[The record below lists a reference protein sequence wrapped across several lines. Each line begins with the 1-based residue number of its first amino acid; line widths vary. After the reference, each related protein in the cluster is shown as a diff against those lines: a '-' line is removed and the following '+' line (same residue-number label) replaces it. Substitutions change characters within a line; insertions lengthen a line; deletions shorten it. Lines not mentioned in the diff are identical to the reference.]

1 MDRKRAAAY
10 CRVSTDK
17 EDQQNSLET
26 QRSYFQEHMEKN
38 GYELIRI
45 YADEGIT
52 GTKKRNRKEFLR
64 MLEDAGE
71 EKFDVLFVKDV
82 ARFARNTLDSLESV
96 RFLKRHN
103 VEIVFVNNQGILETG
118 SELVFTIMSA
128 MAQEESVNTS
138 KRVKFGKRQ
147 NMSKGKVPNLVYG
160 YDKVAGELF
169 YLHIN
174 EDEAKVVRQIFES
187 YVYDGEGC
195 LAIAKRLNDS
205 GLRTK
210 RGSLWSQVAI
220 SRILKNRLYIGQVIN
235 GRETTKEIYSYQREK
250 KDKSEWFITDKP
262 ELKIIPEDLFEKAQD
277 LLKNRYDAFHITGKR
292 QSNKYLFS
300 TLIRCKECGRS
311 FRPLERQFTSSTYI
325 RWVCS
330 SRNGDGMEACKNAS
344 KIKEDE
350 LLAAIRQYLL
360 QWQGDKKDI
369 IERTKREYRRFC
381 TQGKDGHEAME
392 SLQKEKQ
399 KGQNK
404 LERLKEMYLNDI
416 ISLDELKAKSQELN
430 HQIAQLDEKLKSL
443 QKVNVTDEKLER
455 LLEGLFQNMD
465 HILSA
470 DVITN
475 EMLKQ
480 VIDRIEVDSNG
491 NVDVIMKPVRKI
503 HLGVNVPICD
513 NRTQRRHRP
522 FGAH

>member
-26 QRSYFQEHMEKN
+26 QRSYFQEHMDQN
-38 GYELIRI
+38 GYELVRI

-64 MLEDAGE
+64 MLEDAGD

-147 NMSKGKVPNLVYG
+147 NMNKGKVPNLVYG

-195 LAIAKRLNDS
+195 LAIAKSISAQRYSVKVAPWDFAAR
-205 GLRTK
+205 RT
-210 RGSLWSQVAI
+210 
-220 SRILKNRLYIGQVIN
+220 
-235 GRETTKEIYSYQREK
+235 
-250 KDKSEWFITDKP
+250 
-262 ELKIIPEDLFEKAQD
+262 
-277 LLKNRYDAFHITGKR
+277 
-292 QSNKYLFS
+292 
-300 TLIRCKECGRS
+300 C
-311 FRPLERQFTSSTYI
+311 
-325 RWVCS
+325 
-330 SRNGDGMEACKNAS
+330 
-344 KIKEDE
+344 
-350 LLAAIRQYLL
+350 
-360 QWQGDKKDI
+360 
-369 IERTKREYRRFC
+369 
-381 TQGKDGHEAME
+381 
-392 SLQKEKQ
+392 
-399 KGQNK
+399 
-404 LERLKEMYLNDI
+404 
-416 ISLDELKAKSQELN
+416 
-430 HQIAQLDEKLKSL
+430 
-443 QKVNVTDEKLER
+443 
-455 LLEGLFQNMD
+455 
-465 HILSA
+465 
-470 DVITN
+470 
-475 EMLKQ
+475 
-480 VIDRIEVDSNG
+480 
-491 NVDVIMKPVRKI
+491 
-503 HLGVNVPICD
+503 
-513 NRTQRRHRP
+513 
-522 FGAH
+522 

>member
-1 MDRKRAAAY
+1 MGRKRAAAY

-38 GYELIRI
+38 GYELIQI

-64 MLEDAGE
+64 MLEDAGD

-96 RFLKRHN
+96 RLLKKHN
-103 VEIVFVNNQGILETG
+103 IEIVFVNNQGILETG

-147 NMSKGKVPNLVYG
+147 NMNKGKVPNLVYG

-174 EDEAKVVRQIFES
+174 EEEARIVQQIFES
-187 YVYDGEGC
+187 YVYGGEGC
-195 LAIAKRLNDS
+195 LAIARRLNDS

-210 RGSLWSQVAI
+210 RGYLWSQNAV

-250 KDKSEWFITDKP
+250 KDESEWFITNRQ

-277 LLKNRYDAFHITGKR
+277 LMKRRYDAFHMTGKR
-292 QSNKYLFS
+292 QSNRYLFS
-300 TLIRCKECGRS
+300 TLIHCRECGRS
-311 FRPLERQFTSSTYI
+311 FRRLERHFVSSTYV

-330 SRNGDGMEACKNAS
+330 SRNGDGIEACTNDS

-360 QWQGDKKDI
+360 QWQGDKKAV
-369 IERTKREYRRFC
+369 IERTRQEYRRFC
-381 TQGKDGHEAME
+381 NQGKNGHETAE
-392 SLQKEKQ
+392 VLQKEKQ
-399 KGQNK
+399 KSQNK

-416 ISLDELKAKSQELN
+416 IPLEDLKAKSQELN
-430 HQIAQLDEKLKSL
+430 NQIAQLDEKLESL
-443 QKVNVTDEKLER
+443 QKANMTDEKLER
-455 LLEGLFQNMD
+455 RLEDLFQNMD
-465 HILSA
+465 HVLSA

-513 NRTQRRHRP
+513 SRT
-522 FGAH
+522 

>member
-1 MDRKRAAAY
+1 MNANRKRAAAY

-26 QRSYFQEHMEKN
+26 QRSYFQEHMDQN
-38 GYELIRI
+38 GYELVRI

-64 MLEDAGE
+64 MLEDAGD

-147 NMSKGKVPNLVYG
+147 NMNKGKVPNLVYG

-210 RGSLWSQVAI
+210 RGNLWSQIAI

-235 GRETTKEIYSYQREK
+235 GRETTKEIYSYRREK
-250 KDKSEWFITDKP
+250 KDKSEWFITNKP

-277 LLKNRYDAFHITGKR
+277 LMKGRYDSFHLAGKR

-311 FRPLERQFTSSTYI
+311 FRRLERHFTNSTYI

-330 SRNGDGMEACKNAS
+330 SRNGDGIEACKNAS

-360 QWQGDKKDI
+360 QWQGDKKNI
-369 IERTKREYRRFC
+369 IERTKQEYKRFC
-381 TQGKDGHEAME
+381 TQGKEGYEAVE

-399 KGQNK
+399 KSQNK

-416 ISLDELKAKSQELN
+416 ITLDELKAKSQKLN
-430 HQIAQLDEKLKSL
+430 DQITQLDEKLNSL

-455 LLEGLFQNMD
+455 ILEGLFQDMD
-465 HILSA
+465 HILSE

-480 VIDRIEVDSNG
+480 VIDQIEVDSNG

-503 HLGVNVPICD
+503 HLGANVPICD
-513 NRTQRRHRP
+513 NRTQR
-522 FGAH
+522 